1 MSATSMIDDI
11 AIDSD
16 LLEGPP
22 QKSRDWQP
30 ARPNPKRY
38 QRGLFGDL
46 DSEASPNLDFDL
58 QVPRARSTHEIF
70 ATFDEVQ
77 QLLKQE
83 LNNDPSPAKPEVFES
98 MNQQIEEIQRLSAM
112 LASDEKHTMDT
123 ADAPLPAG
131 FRLSVVIP
139 VYNEKQTI
147 REVLAR
153 VLELPVEKEVIIV
166 DDASTDGTT
175 KLLKELDTM
184 PGVHIIF
191 KPKNEGKG
199 AALRTGFRRVTGDV
213 VVVQDADLEY
223 HPRDMLPLL
232 RPIVAGEA
240 DVVYGSRFLHE
251 KPHDPSL
258 IHRLGNA
265 TLTGLSNLVTG
276 LKLTDME
283 TCYKAFRP
291 EVLRCFEIE
300 QNRFGFEPEVT
311 AKLARRRFRIREVPI
326 SYSPRSYAEGK
337 KIGIKDLFS
346 TLWCILRYSVC
357 D

>member
-1 MSATSMIDDI
+1 MPSTASTIDDI
-11 AIDSD
+11 VIDVSD
-16 LLEGPP
+16 L
-22 QKSRDWQP
+22 
-30 ARPNPKRY
+30 
-38 QRGLFGDL
+38 DL
-46 DSEASPNLDFDL
+46 YPSYDDEDSCES
-58 QVPRARSTHEIF
+58 
-70 ATFDEVQ
+70 ATFEEVHD
-77 QLLKQE
+77 LLHSEPIKQPP
-83 LNNDPSPAKPEVFES
+83 LPSPELFER
-98 MNQQIEEIQRLSAM
+98 MNHQLEEIERLSTM
-112 LASDEKHTMDT
+112 LASDEKHTMDSS
-123 ADAPLPAG
+123 DSPLPAG

-139 VYNEKQTI
+139 VYNEKNTI
-147 REVLAR
+147 REVVAR
-153 VLELPVEKEVIIV
+153 VQELPVEKEIIIV

-175 KLLKELDTM
+175 KLLAELESL
-184 PGVHIIF
+184 PGVHVIF
-191 KPKNEGKG
+191 KPRNEGKG
-199 AALRTGFRRVTGDV
+199 AALRTGFRCVTGDV

-223 HPRDMLPLL
+223 HPRDLMPLL
-232 RPIVAGEA
+232 KPIVSGHA

-346 TLWCILRYSVC
+346 TLWCILRYSIC